1 MFEVANDNQKSGLEK
16 AILETI
22 AFFDLFDFPP
32 TVPEIAANLGNKFSL
47 IEVSAALYNLSKI
60 QSARGQFFLPGRA
73 EIINIRQAR
82 YNYYRRK
89 LKIARHFA
97 RLFSICPAV
106 KAICLANVIGPHN
119 LRDESDID
127 FFIITAPGKIWQARL
142 YCAGLTALL
151 NKRPK
156 KNNKRN
162 KICLSFY
169 VSADCLN
176 LQDLKL
182 RPADPY
188 FDYWLRNLVLL
199 YNKEKTYNDF
209 LAANG
214 LLAHCSDKNI
224 FAPNNQGGNMSL
236 KKRGLIEKLA
246 RFFQLA
252 IMNPALKEAA
262 QQAKGV
268 VISDQILKLYLKDN
282 RQEYLK
288 KYGDKLQQVFAQN
301 Y

>member
-47 IEVSAALYNLSKI
+47 IEVSAALDNLSKI

-127 FFIITAPGKIWQARL
+127 FFIIAAPGKIWQARL
-142 YCAGLTALL
+142 YCAGLAALL

-156 KNNKRN
+156 KDNKRD

-169 VSADCLN
+169 LSASHLNVSH
-176 LQDLKL
+176 LKL
-182 RPADPY
+182 QPFDPY

-199 YNKEKTYNDF
+199 YNKDRAYDDF
-209 LAANG
+209 LTANG
-214 LLAHCSDKNI
+214 LPASHSGEKIL
-224 FAPNNQGGNMSL
+224 APNNQD
-236 KKRGLIEKLA
+236 KKERGLIEKLA